1 MFHGAANLPLENY
14 GSNCSLVALKERL
27 PRFRGSV
34 GASNLHAPSVPS
46 SWIKLASADT
56 DANRHKRMRA
66 RRHTLEQTQRQL
78 RADAL
83 AETHACGHTDT
94 RARTDK
100 PQETMRVAHAIWKE
114 GGHDVYR
121 ATRREGGS
129 VAMRRKGG
137 SRIRFRER
145 PLT

>member
-56 DANRHKRMRA
+56 DANRHRRMRA

-121 ATRREGGS
+121 ATRREGGRS
-129 VAMRRKGG
+129 RCAEKGAVG
-137 SRIRFRER
+137 YGFASG
-145 PLT
+145 P